1 MDLEEV
7 FDDLIELLYEHTWYK
22 TKDEVHANKAIYFT
36 LTWQDKEFD
45 VSIKDSSLREGSK

>member
-22 TKDEVHANKAIYFT
+22 TKDEVHANKAVYFT
-36 LTWQDKEFD
+36 IVWNNKEFD
-45 VSIKDSSLREGSK
+45 VAIKDSSLRER